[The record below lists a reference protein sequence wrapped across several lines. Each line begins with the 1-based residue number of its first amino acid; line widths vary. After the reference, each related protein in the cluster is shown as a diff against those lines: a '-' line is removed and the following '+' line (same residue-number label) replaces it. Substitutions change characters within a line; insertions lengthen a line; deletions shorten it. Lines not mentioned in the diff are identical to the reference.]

1 MKRWLTATSF
11 TNKNSQWRYLF
22 LGIFPPFWILHLVQ
36 FAKFLEVFHSQ
47 GQPDYCKQTSEP
59 REPRVSR
66 PVAQRAVRPVGQWH
80 VPTVLSLDV
89 LEQPGS
95 QVKPGS
101 LFKDVTSDFRPWHN
115 FRSWQKSALK
125 TPTRRS
131 FFWGEN
137 PPEIIE
143 HTNNKTSFKQDHSVC
158 LPWMPKNKGRLP
170 LTGSHYSPSGR
181 WRWWFGP
188 WWNLWRWWLMLKFQV
203 HVKELVR

>member
-47 GQPDYCKQTSEP
+47 GQPDYCNQTSEP

-115 FRSWQKSALK
+115 FRSWQKSAMKILPDAHSSEVRTHQRSLSIQITRFHLSK
-125 TPTRRS
+125 TIQFAYPGCQRIRAD
-131 FFWGEN
+131 FHWQGA
-137 PPEIIE
+137 II
-143 HTNNKTSFKQDHSVC
+143 V
-158 LPWMPKNKGRLP
+158 L
-170 LTGSHYSPSGR
+170 
-181 WRWWFGP
+181 
-188 WWNLWRWWLMLKFQV
+188 QV
-203 HVKELVR
+203 DGDGGLDPDGIYEGDD

>member
-1 MKRWLTATSF
+1 MPTEASLLETVPSSHEVHARVSTDSQTPSIKPLCPLHWCMKRWLTATPSI
-11 TNKNSQWRYLF
+11 NKSSQWRYLF

-36 FAKFLEVFHSQ
+36 LAKFLEVFHSQ

-80 VPTVLSLDV
+80 VPTALSLDV

-101 LFKDVTSDFRPWHN
+101 LFKGVTSDFRPWHN

-125 TPTRRS
+125 TPTRCS
-131 FFWGEN
+131 FFWG
-137 PPEIIE
+137 
-143 HTNNKTSFKQDHSVC
+143 
-158 LPWMPKNKGRLP
+158 KNHQRSL
-170 LTGSHYSPSGR
+170 R
-181 WRWWFGP
+181 
-188 WWNLWRWWLMLKFQV
+188 
-203 HVKELVR
+203 